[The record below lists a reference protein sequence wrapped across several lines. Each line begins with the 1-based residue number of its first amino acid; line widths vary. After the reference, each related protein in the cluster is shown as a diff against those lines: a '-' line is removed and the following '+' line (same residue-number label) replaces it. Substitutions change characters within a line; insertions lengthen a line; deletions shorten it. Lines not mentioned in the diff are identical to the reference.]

1 MDLILPNNQKSLLI
15 WDAFT
20 GQNTDAVKNRLS
32 ELNILTVNVPKN
44 LTHLLLPLD
53 LTTNATYKNI
63 ERKEFSNYFTST
75 ILKELIKDLN
85 LNVTTISV
93 DLKLT
98 TLKPIHFETLQKIL
112 SFFDTE
118 EGKKII
124 ISGFRSAGI
133 FEAIK
138 KARAGEHSLLD
149 PYL

>member
-85 LNVTTISV
+85 LNVTAISV

-98 TLKPIHFETLQKIL
+98 TLKPIHFETLKKIL

-118 EGKKII
+118 EDKKII

-133 FEAIK
+133 VQAIK

-149 PYL
+149 P